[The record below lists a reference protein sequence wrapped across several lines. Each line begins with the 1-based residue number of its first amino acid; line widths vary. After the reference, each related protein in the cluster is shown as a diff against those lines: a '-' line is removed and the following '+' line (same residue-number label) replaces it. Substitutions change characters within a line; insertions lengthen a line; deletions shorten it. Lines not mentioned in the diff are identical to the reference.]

1 MNNQSINPFVE
12 YDKLDKMSVDMYTLG
27 FNTIMRLNVSL
38 AKMVQDKRQSF
49 YREYEYPSRYPG
61 ISSAISTQMTLD
73 YYFSIETLAK
83 EYSHG
88 AKIFIQIRPEQY
100 DAFYFAISTAIDW
113 FTNST
118 KYPNL
123 FARKGDEIFVTAPI
137 PKVVVQQLP
146 QNKYIEIIPIVI
158 DRGASINDK
167 EFGVR
172 MFLGTNL
179 VYVDMTLNKLKG
191 LQHAISG
198 NMFQMALTLLST
210 NPPPYGMNRTA
221 FDLPRTYSTPA
232 TEQTPPTTGNN
243 GRRVIPKGS
252 KQNISDMED

>member
-1 MNNQSINPFVE
+1 MNNQLINPIVQ
-12 YDKLDKMSVDMYTLG
+12 YDKLDKMSADMYTLG
-27 FNTIMRLNVSL
+27 FNTVIRLNVSL

-49 YREYEYPSRYPG
+49 YREYEYPSKYPG
-61 ISSAISTQMTLD
+61 VSSAISTQMNLD
-73 YYFSIETLAK
+73 YYFSIETIAK

-88 AKIFIQIRPEQY
+88 AKIYIQIRPEHY
-100 DAFYFAISTAIDW
+100 DAFYYAISTAIDW
-113 FTNST
+113 FTNSV

-123 FARKGDEIFVTAPI
+123 FARKGNEIFITSPI
-137 PKVVVQQLP
+137 PKVMVQQLP
-146 QNKYIEIIPIVI
+146 QNKYLEIIPHVI
-158 DRGASINDK
+158 DRGYSINDK

-198 NMFQMALTLLST
+198 NMFQMALTLLAT

-221 FDLPRTYSTPA
+221 FDIPKSYGQPA
-232 TEQTPPTTGNN
+232 IEQAPPTTGNI
-243 GRRVIPKGS
+243 GRRVTPVGS
-252 KQNISDMED
+252 KPKISDMED

>member
-1 MNNQSINPFVE
+1 
-12 YDKLDKMSVDMYTLG
+12 
-27 FNTIMRLNVSL
+27 
-38 AKMVQDKRQSF
+38 
-49 YREYEYPSRYPG
+49 
-61 ISSAISTQMTLD
+61 
-73 YYFSIETLAK
+73 
-83 EYSHG
+83 
-88 AKIFIQIRPEQY
+88 
-100 DAFYFAISTAIDW
+100 
-113 FTNST
+113 
-118 KYPNL
+118 
-123 FARKGDEIFVTAPI
+123 
-137 PKVVVQQLP
+137 
-146 QNKYIEIIPIVI
+146 
-158 DRGASINDK
+158 
-167 EFGVR
+167 

-252 KQNISDMED
+252 KQDISDMED